1 MRQLREVSAMR
12 ALRIVLAIAFTYP
25 VWGVAYEILT
35 GQWPPHWMEPWVD
48 RSRPE
53 LCLFCGGGAP

>member
-1 MRQLREVSAMR
+1 MR
-12 ALRIVLAIAFTYP
+12 AQRIVLVIAFTYP

-48 RSRPE
+48 RSRRD